1 MQRASARTS
10 SLRLPWKEPHAPQG
24 CPLLGTEAFPGS
36 SGGGGGPSREEEFCN
51 HANRFLQTMPLCNH
65 AARTQGRVW
74 GPLGILRGPMG
85 RVALL
90 CSALLCSGSLDW
102 ALCLGAGWLEASR
115 GKAGLAG
122 KITWYLVMA
131 KSWGVARGDLREF
144 HFGEVKRHDFSPF
157 VGLDS

>member
-1 MQRASARTS
+1 M
-10 SLRLPWKEPHAPQG
+10 PIV
-24 CPLLGTEAFPGS
+24 
-36 SGGGGGPSREEEFCN
+36 FCKLC
-51 HANRFLQTMPLCNH
+51 RFATMPL
-65 AARTQGRVW
+65 
-74 GPLGILRGPMG
+74 GPRAEFGVRSESCVGPMG